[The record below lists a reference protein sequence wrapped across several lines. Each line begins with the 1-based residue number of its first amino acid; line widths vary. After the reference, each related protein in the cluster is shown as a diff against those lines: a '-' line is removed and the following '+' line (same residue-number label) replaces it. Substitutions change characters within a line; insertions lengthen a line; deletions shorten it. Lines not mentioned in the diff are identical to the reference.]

1 MSLKRDIVWR
11 VAIIYIGVLLF
22 SLAIVGRIIY
32 LQFVKGNELA
42 AKAETLTLKEFIIQP
57 NRGDIYASDNRL
69 LASSIPFYEI
79 RMDPNSNALSAELFN
94 RDIDSLAY
102 CLSRLFRDKSSYAYK
117 QELISARR
125 KGERYLLIKRGVSY
139 TQLKEMKT
147 FPIFREGRY
156 KGGFI
161 YVQDNQRILPH
172 NNLASRTI
180 GYLTKGSSGNVV
192 GIEGAYDHELS
203 GRVGVRLMQKLSGNV
218 WMPVTDKNE
227 IEPKDG
233 NDIITTIDINLQDVA
248 ENALLG
254 QLVKHDAHHGS
265 VILME
270 VRTGEVKAIVNL
282 EKGQD
287 GKYRE
292 NYNYAIGESTEPGS
306 TFKLASLL
314 VALEDG
320 MVQLEDTIDAGNGIV
335 RYYDKDIRDTKQGG
349 YGKITVKDAF
359 EVSSNV
365 AVSKIIYENYHDRP
379 ADFVDRLYA
388 MRLNEK
394 LGVEIK
400 GEGQPHINYPGD
412 PYWSG
417 ISLPMMSHGY
427 EVRMTPLQ
435 ILAFYNAIAN
445 NGRMVKPRFVK
456 EIRYHGNVI
465 KRFETEV
472 LNPSICSRETVRKA
486 IDMLE
491 GVVENGTAKNLNNT
505 YYSIA
510 GKTGTAQIAN
520 EKYGYTVGSKIS
532 YQASFVGFFP
542 SDNPMYSCMVVVNS
556 PSNAVYYGNLVAGP
570 VFKEI
575 ADKVF
580 ATKIYLQNDYVNNDP
595 HDLDYPY
602 SKNGFKKDLTQVL
615 SYLGIEVKGGD
626 QESEWVVPSKHDTH
640 VEIQNL
646 TINSNLVPNVLEM
659 GLQDAVYLLEEL
671 GLKVVAT
678 GRGKVIKQSLVPGT
692 EIHPGQVIQ
701 LEMSFS
707 ESI

>member
-22 SLAIVGRIIY
+22 SLAIVVKILY

-42 AKAETLTLKEFIIQP
+42 AKAETLTLKEFVIQP
-57 NRGDIYASDNRL
+57 NRGDIYASDDRL
-69 LASSIPFYEI
+69 LASSIPYYEI
-79 RMDPNSNALSAELFN
+79 RMDLNSNAMSAELFN
-94 RDIDSLAY
+94 RNIDSLAY
-102 CLSRLFRDKSSYAYK
+102 CLSQLFKDKSRYAYK

-125 KGERYLLIKRGVSY
+125 KGERYHLIRRGVSY
-139 TQLKEMKT
+139 TQLKKLKT

-172 NNLASRTI
+172 SNLAARTI

-218 WMPVTDKNE
+218 WMPVTDENE
-227 IEPKDG
+227 VEPKDG

-248 ENALLG
+248 ENALLS
-254 QLVKHDAHHGS
+254 QLIKHDAHHGS

-270 VRTGEVKAIVNL
+270 VQTGEVKAIVNL
-282 EKGQD
+282 EKGKD

-320 MVQLEDTIDAGNGIV
+320 VVNLEDTIDAGNGVV
-335 RYYDKDIRDTKQGG
+335 RFYDKDIRDTKRGG
-349 YGKITVKDAF
+349 YGKITVKEAF

-365 AVSKIIYENYHDRP
+365 GVSKLIYENYHNRP
-379 ADFVDRLYA
+379 TDFVDRLYA

-400 GEGQPHINYPGD
+400 GEGLPQIKYPGD

-427 EVRMTPLQ
+427 ELRMTPLQ
-435 ILAFYNAIAN
+435 ILALYNAIAN
-445 NGRMVKPRFVK
+445 NGKMVKPRFVK
-456 EIRYHGNVI
+456 EIRYHGNVV
-465 KRFETEV
+465 KQFDTEV
-472 LNPSICSRETVRKA
+472 LNPSICSKETVKKA
-486 IDMLE
+486 IKMLE
-491 GVVENGTAKNLNNT
+491 GVVENGTAKNLKNSN
-505 YYSIA
+505 YSIA

-520 EKYGYTVGSKIS
+520 EKYGYTVDSKVS

-575 ADKVF
+575 ADKLY
-580 ATKIYLQNDYVNNDP
+580 ATKIYLQRDNVTDNQDEFE
-595 HDLDYPY
+595 YPY
-602 SKNGFKKDLTQVL
+602 SKHGSKKDLTLVL
-615 SYLGIEVKGGD
+615 SSLGFQVEGGS
-626 QESEWVVPSKHDTH
+626 EPSEWVATRKQDTH
-640 VEIQNL
+640 IEMQNIEINR
-646 TINSNLVPNVLEM
+646 NLVPNVVEM

-671 GLKVVAT
+671 GLRVVVN
-678 GRGKVIKQSLVPGT
+678 GRGKVIKQSIVPGSV
-692 EIHPGQVIQ
+692 IHPGQVIQ

-707 ESI
+707 

>member
-22 SLAIVGRIIY
+22 SIAIVGKILY

-69 LASSIPFYEI
+69 LASSIPYYEI
-79 RMDPNSNALSAELFN
+79 RMDLNSNAMSAELFN
-94 RDIDSLAY
+94 RNIDSLAY
-102 CLSRLFRDKSSYAYK
+102 CLSRLFKDKSSYAYK
-117 QELISARR
+117 QELMTARR
-125 KGERYLLIKRGVSY
+125 NGERYHLIQRGVNY
-139 TQLKEMKT
+139 TKLKELKT

-172 NNLASRTI
+172 SNLASRTI

-227 IEPKDG
+227 VEPRDG

-248 ENALLG
+248 ENALLS
-254 QLVKHDAHHGS
+254 QLIKHDAHHGS

-270 VRTGEVKAIVNL
+270 VKTGEVKAIVNL
-282 EKGQD
+282 EKGRD

-320 MVQLEDTIDAGNGIV
+320 VVQLEDTIDAGNGVV
-335 RYYDKDIRDTKQGG
+335 RFYDKDIHDTKWGG
-349 YGKITVKDAF
+349 YGKITVKEAF

-365 AVSKIIYENYHDRP
+365 GVSKLIYENYHNRP
-379 ADFVDRLYA
+379 TDFVDRLYA

-400 GEGQPHINYPGD
+400 GEGLPQIKYPGD

-427 EVRMTPLQ
+427 ELRMTPLQ

-445 NGRMVKPRFVK
+445 NGKMVKPRFVK
-456 EIRYHGNVI
+456 EIRYHGNVL

-472 LNPSICSRETVRKA
+472 LNPSICSKETVKKA
-486 IDMLE
+486 IKMLE
-491 GVVENGTAKNLNNT
+491 GVVENGTAKNLNNSN
-505 YYSIA
+505 YSIA

-520 EKYGYTVGSKIS
+520 EKYGYTVDSKVS

-575 ADKVF
+575 ADKVY
-580 ATKIYLQNDYVNNDP
+580 ATKIYLQRDQISGNQDEF
-595 HDLDYPY
+595 DYPY
-602 SKNGFKKDLTQVL
+602 SKHGSKKDLALVL
-615 SYLGIEVKGGD
+615 SSLGIQVEGGD
-626 QESEWVVPSKHDTH
+626 EESDWVATHKHDTH
-640 VEIQNL
+640 VEIQNIE
-646 TINSNLVPNVLEM
+646 INRNLVPNVVEM
-659 GLQDAVYLLEEL
+659 GLQDAIYLLEEL
-671 GLKVVAT
+671 GLKVVVN
-678 GRGKVIKQSLVPGT
+678 GRGKVIKQSLVPGAV
-692 EIHPGQVIQ
+692 IHPGQVIQ
-701 LEMSFS
+701 LDMSFS
-707 ESI
+707 

>member
-22 SLAIVGRIIY
+22 SIAIIGKILY

-69 LASSIPFYEI
+69 LASSIPYYEI
-79 RMDPNSNALSAELFN
+79 RMDLNSNAMSPELFN

-102 CLSRLFRDKSSYAYK
+102 CLARLFRDKSAYAYK
-117 QELISARR
+117 QELMTARR
-125 KGERYLLIKRGVSY
+125 KGERYHLIKRRVSY
-139 TQLKEMKT
+139 TQLKELKT
-147 FPIFREGRY
+147 FPVFREGRY

-172 NNLASRTI
+172 SSLAERTI

-218 WMPVTDKNE
+218 WMPVTDNNE
-227 IEPKDG
+227 VEPKDG

-248 ENALLG
+248 ENALLS
-254 QLVKHDAHHGS
+254 QLTKHDAHHGS

-270 VRTGEVKAIVNL
+270 VKTGEVKAIVNL

-320 MVQLEDTIDAGNGIV
+320 VVQLEDTIDAGKGVV
-335 RYYDKDIRDTKQGG
+335 RFYDKDIRDTKRGG
-349 YGKITVKDAF
+349 YGKITVKEAF

-365 AVSKIIYENYHDRP
+365 GISKLIYENYHNRP
-379 ADFVDRLYA
+379 TDFVDRLYA

-400 GEGQPHINYPGD
+400 GEGVPSIKYPGD

-417 ISLPMMSHGY
+417 ISLAMMSHGY
-427 EVRMTPLQ
+427 EIRMTPLQ

-445 NGRMVKPRFVK
+445 NGKMVKPKFVK
-456 EIRYHGNVI
+456 EIRYHGNVV
-465 KRFETEV
+465 KQFGTEI
-472 LNPSICSRETVRKA
+472 LNPSICSKETIKKA
-486 IDMLE
+486 IEMLE
-491 GVVENGTAKNLNNT
+491 GVVENGTAKNLRNPN
-505 YYSIA
+505 YSIA

-520 EKYGYTVGSKIS
+520 EKYGYTVDSKVS

-575 ADKVF
+575 ADKLY
-580 ATKIYLQNDYVNNDP
+580 ATKIYLQRDYVTGTQD
-595 HDLDYPY
+595 DFEYPY
-602 SKNGFKKDLTQVL
+602 SKNGSKKDLELIL
-615 SYLGIEVKGGD
+615 SSLGIQVDEADV
-626 QESEWVVPSKHDTH
+626 ESEWVATRKHDTH
-640 VEIQNL
+640 VEIQNIE
-646 TINSNLVPNVLEM
+646 INRNLVPNVLEM

-671 GLKVVAT
+671 GLRVMVN
-678 GRGKVIKQSLVPGT
+678 GRGKVVKQSIVPGSVVR
-692 EIHPGQVIQ
+692 PGQVIQ

-707 ESI
+707 

>member
-22 SLAIVGRIIY
+22 SIAIVGKIIY

-57 NRGDIYASDNRL
+57 NRGDIYASNDRL
-69 LASSIPFYEI
+69 LASSIPYYEI
-79 RMDPNSNALSAELFN
+79 RMDLKSNAMSAELFN
-94 RDIDSLAY
+94 HDIDSLSY
-102 CLSRLFRDKSSYAYK
+102 CLSRLFKDKSSYAYK
-117 QELISARR
+117 QELMTARR
-125 KGERYLLIKRGVSY
+125 NCERYHLIKRGVSY
-139 TQLKEMKT
+139 TQLKKLKT

-161 YVQDNQRILPH
+161 YVQDSQRILPH
-172 NNLASRTI
+172 SNLASRTI

-192 GIEGAYDHELS
+192 GIEGAYDYELS

-227 IEPKDG
+227 VEPKDG
-233 NDIITTIDINLQDVA
+233 NDIITTLDINLQDVA
-248 ENALLG
+248 ENALLS
-254 QLVKHDAHHGS
+254 QLIKHDAHHGS

-270 VRTGEVKAIVNL
+270 VQTGEIKAIVNL
-282 EKGQD
+282 EKGRD

-320 MVQLEDTIDAGNGIV
+320 VVDLEDTIDAGNGVV
-335 RYYDKDIRDTKQGG
+335 RFYDKDIRDTKWGG
-349 YGKITVKDAF
+349 YGKITVKEAF

-365 AVSKIIYENYHDRP
+365 GVSKLIYDNYYNRP
-379 ADFVDRLYA
+379 TDFVDRLYA

-400 GEGQPHINYPGD
+400 GEGLPQIKYPGD

-427 EVRMTPLQ
+427 EIRMTPLQ
-435 ILAFYNAIAN
+435 ILAFYNAVAN
-445 NGRMVKPRFVK
+445 NGKMVKPRFVQ
-456 EIRYHGNVI
+456 EIRYHGNVV

-472 LNPSICSRETVRKA
+472 LNPSICSKETIHKA
-486 IDMLE
+486 IKMLE
-491 GVVENGTAKNLNNT
+491 GVVENGTAKNLNNSN
-505 YYSIA
+505 YPIA

-520 EKYGYTVGSKIS
+520 ERYGYTVDSKVS

-556 PSNAVYYGNLVAGP
+556 PSNAIYYGNLVAGP

-575 ADKVF
+575 ADKVY
-580 ATKIYLQNDYVNNDP
+580 ATKIYLQRDHMTD
-595 HDLDYPY
+595 HRDEFDYPY
-602 SKNGFKKDLTQVL
+602 SKNGSKKDLTLVL
-615 SYLGIEVKGGD
+615 SSLDIKVEGGD
-626 QESEWVVPSKHDTH
+626 EESEWVATRKHDTH
-640 VEIQNL
+640 VEIQDIA
-646 TINSNLVPNVLEM
+646 INRNLVPNVMEM
-659 GLQDAVYLLEEL
+659 GLQDAIYLLEEL
-671 GLKVVAT
+671 GLKVVVN

-692 EIHPGQVIQ
+692 VISTGQVIH

-707 ESI
+707 